1 MGGKLGLAAAGSGL
15 KLLQLMRNFLRLG
28 CIVVW
33 AFTASAGAFGAEV
46 SKEVGAKIDR
56 LILQA
61 TELEKK
67 GDLKTASAKMTEAIA
82 LAPQEP
88 SSYFNRARFEA
99 RMGQLA
105 EAERDLDKYL
115 ELNASDAD
123 GFQLRGHVRLLR
135 NDVSGALEDANQA
148 LRLADKHD
156 GARFVRAQALR
167 ALGKYGDALKD
178 YERLR
183 RTLPDNDDVLA
194 GLADCELNTGNNP
207 SARLSFKKLAEKYP
221 DNGWAH
227 LMLGRALFGLQEFE
241 KAIPSFGRA
250 AELKIDPANTMRWIG
265 YCRFALGEDQEA
277 IAMLKEAVAATS
289 AVTPYPYLVLH
300 VAIRRAELSVTD
312 SPLEEVLDSWES
324 EWARALGGYLLGTLS
339 DKELVKL
346 AKAAKD
352 QSIRD
357 EQLCEAYYY
366 IGATRIVE
374 MDTVAAEVFFE
385 RVLGTRKST
394 FIEYTFAR
402 SELRRRQG

>member
-1 MGGKLGLAAAGSGL
+1 
-15 KLLQLMRNFLRLG
+15 
-28 CIVVW
+28 
-33 AFTASAGAFGAEV
+33 
-46 SKEVGAKIDR
+46 
-56 LILQA
+56 
-61 TELEKK
+61 LEKK

-88 SSYFNRARFEA
+88 SSYFNRARFRA

-115 ELNASDAD
+115 ESNASDAD

-135 NDVSGALEDANQA
+135 NDVSGALEDAKQA
-148 LRLADKHD
+148 LRLANNHD
-156 GARFVRAQALR
+156 GARFVQAQAQR

-194 GLADCELNTGNNP
+194 GLADCELNTGNNS

-241 KAIPSFGRA
+241 KAIPSFRRA

-277 IAMLKEAVAATS
+277 IAMLKEAVAAKS
-289 AVTPYPYLVLH
+289 AMNPYPYLVLH
-300 VAIRRAELSVTD
+300 VAIRRAELSVND
-312 SPLEEVLDSWES
+312 SPLEGVLDAWES
-324 EWARALGGYLLGTLS
+324 EWARALGSYLLGRLS

-346 AKAAKD
+346 AKATKD
-352 QSIRD
+352 QSQRD

-402 SELRRRQG
+402 SELRARQG